1 VLENATGSY
10 VICFHAKRLS
20 AWQKKKAM
28 YFEVRFKQLL
38 STYKVL
44 DLRMSV
50 ASTVLSAKM
59 SESIRILS
67 RKLGV

>member
-10 VICFHAKRLS
+10 LICFQVKRLS
-20 AWQKKKAM
+20 AWQKRKVM
-28 YFEVRFKQLL
+28 YFEVWFKPLL

-44 DLRMSV
+44 DWGIKVSSIV
-50 ASTVLSAKM
+50 FSAKM
-59 SESIRILS
+59 SEGIRVLE